1 MTGSLSTQQVRH
13 FEQHGYLCPLA
24 GIPAA
29 EAGDYAARLADYE
42 ERLGVEPQKYFK
54 IKAHIA
60 APWMVELG
68 RHSALVD
75 AVESLIGPD
84 ILLFGA
90 SLFSKKAH
98 DSRFVSWHQDSAYY
112 GLDPHEEVTVWVAL
126 TESRRENGCL
136 RVIPGTH
143 RGPDL
148 KHDETYDPENLLAR
162 GQTIR
167 GLNESDAIDLELEA
181 GQISIHQER
190 TVHGSLGNG
199 SDRARIGLA
208 YFYMPA
214 HTRSTLG
221 RRRATM
227 IRGVDHYGHWDADRL
242 PQHDLDPVSIE
253 ELKAAWKAYQDRGFS
268 QSAETTPQ

>member
-136 RVIPGTH
+136 RV
-143 RGPDL
+143 
-148 KHDETYDPENLLAR
+148 
-162 GQTIR
+162 
-167 GLNESDAIDLELEA
+167 
-181 GQISIHQER
+181 
-190 TVHGSLGNG
+190 
-199 SDRARIGLA
+199 
-208 YFYMPA
+208 
-214 HTRSTLG
+214 
-221 RRRATM
+221 
-227 IRGVDHYGHWDADRL
+227 
-242 PQHDLDPVSIE
+242 
-253 ELKAAWKAYQDRGFS
+253 
-268 QSAETTPQ
+268 